1 MKGYSYNSYRINNSG
16 FTLIETLVTAVII
29 GIIAAIAAP
38 NLLGLFSHNRVK
50 EAIATI
56 NGAIK
61 ETQRQAIRQGKQC
74 EVKINKTTN
83 IISGDPT
90 DCLLQQREINN
101 SINIRANDS
110 LGTLDTASISFSA
123 KGTTTSAGTIV
134 VSSDTTDTQKCFVIS
149 LGLGITR
156 TGDYTG
162 AKTDDPVDPDK
173 CETE

>member
-1 MKGYSYNSYRINNSG
+1 MKEYSYNSYRINNSG

-61 ETQRQAIRQGKQC
+61 EAQRQAIRQGKQC
-74 EVKINKTTN
+74 EVEINKTTN

-101 SINIRANDS
+101 SIDIRAT
-110 LGTLDTASISFSA
+110 LGDPVASISFSS

-149 LGLGITR
+149 IGLGITR

-162 AKTDDPVDPDK
+162 EKTDDPVDPDK

>member
-1 MKGYSYNSYRINNSG
+1 MKGYSYNYYRINNSG
-16 FTLIETLVTAVII
+16 FSLIETLITAVII

-74 EVKINKTTN
+74 RINIDQTTK
-83 IISGDPT
+83 IISGDP
-90 DCLLQQREINN
+90 DCLLQQREIND
-101 SINIRANDS
+101 SIDIRTTLS
-110 LGTLDTASISFSA
+110 GTPPSILFSS

-134 VSSDTTDTQKCFVIS
+134 VSSNTTDTQKCFVIS

-162 AKTDDPVDPDK
+162 KKTDPVDPDK

>member
-101 SINIRANDS
+101 SIDIRTTLS
-110 LGTLDTASISFSA
+110 GTPPSILFSS
-123 KGTTTSAGTIV
+123 KGTTTSPGGTIV

-162 AKTDDPVDPDK
+162 LKTNDNPTAGDCD
-173 CETE
+173 TE

>member
-74 EVKINKTTN
+74 EVEINKTTN

-101 SINIRANDS
+101 SIDIRATNI
-110 LGTLDTASISFSA
+110 LGDPVASISFSS

-162 AKTDDPVDPDK
+162 LKTNDNPTAGDCD
-173 CETE
+173 TE